1 MTDTSQV
8 VEQSAKLLED
18 LRLMLEKGGQ
28 FVMEQAPPLARE
40 IVMYGRIANLLW
52 CVCGAILFW
61 FGVRVL
67 TRMVPFM
74 NSKRPTGRNG
84 EHRND
89 QWTYDELW
97 RPAFIIQAALRGIGG
112 VVGFVVFITYIEW
125 LILSWAAPRL
135 YLLKYVTNALRGG
148 CN

>member
-40 IVMYGRIANLLW
+40 IVLYGRIANLLY
-52 CVCGAILFW
+52 CVLGVVLFW
-61 FGVRVL
+61 IGVRVL
-67 TRMVPFM
+67 THMIPFM
-74 NSKRPTGRNG
+74 NSKEPTGNNGNYRN
-84 EHRND
+84 
-89 QWTYDELW
+89 QWWAEQEIW
-97 RPAFIIQAALRGIGG
+97 RPGFIVQAILRGVGG
-112 VVGFVVFITYIEW
+112 IFGFVVFICNIEW

-135 YLLKYVTNALRGG
+135 YLLKYVTRAIHGG